1 MDCAGGRTRGASLVR
16 PSLAGLQDAVLY
28 YSPNWLAR
36 KVAYQALLTEEF
48 ALAWT
53 LFGVLNLAGL
63 SRVNFP
69 GDKTA

>member
-1 MDCAGGRTRGASLVR
+1 
-16 PSLAGLQDAVLY
+16 VLY